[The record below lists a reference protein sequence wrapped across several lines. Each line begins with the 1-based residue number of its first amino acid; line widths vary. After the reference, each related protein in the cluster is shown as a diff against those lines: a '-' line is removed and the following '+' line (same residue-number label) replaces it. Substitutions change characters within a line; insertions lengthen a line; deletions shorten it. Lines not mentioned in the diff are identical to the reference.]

1 MGKMECVVSSVVAVL
16 LLLVVHTVS
25 MTHAASTHS
34 STDHSQVVAEA
45 DALRNSGWWIWATQP
60 GSNHCN
66 WVGITCNE
74 GGHVTGISLRSYQV
88 PVGELSKLNLS
99 SLPSLDFLVLSG
111 SGVTG
116 SISDQIGILT
126 NLTYLDL
133 SHNQLTG
140 YIPHQIGSLTELTY
154 LDLSWNVLTG
164 TLTELTFL
172 QLDWNKLIGGIPSS
186 LGRLTKLTRLGLSYN
201 QLNDSIPQ
209 QIGSLIKLIH
219 LDLSDNQLTGP
230 IPHQIGSLTK
240 LTNLILSSNQLNGSF
255 PYQIGTLTELTFLQ
269 LYVNKFTGVIPSF
282 LSRLTKLTHLDL
294 SQNQLTGPIPHQIG
308 SLTEL
313 TYLRLSGNEL
323 TGAIPSS
330 LGRLTKLTS
339 LNLFGNQING
349 SIPPETGNIKNLVF
363 LDLHNN
369 LISGEIP
376 SKLKNLTRLQHL
388 DLSDN
393 RLDISCNRLSGN
405 IPPFLT
411 NNCNWTSDLSYNDDL
426 ERNTPSF
433 CNGRENPG
441 AQVPTGDTT
450 SQLTII
456 TSLLL
461 TLFLYCIGVG
471 GYGSVYRAQLPSGK
485 VVAVK
490 KLHRSEID
498 EPAYLR
504 SFKNEVQMLKE
515 IRHRNIMHV
524 SHLYVH
530 GKGSLYCMSSNEV
543 EVVELDWV
551 KRVNIVKN
559 MAHALS
565 YMHHDR
571 TPPIIHRDIS
581 SNNILLDSK
590 LEGFVSDFGT
600 ARLLDPDS
608 SNQTLV
614 FAYTMVVTE
623 KCDVYS
629 FGVVALETMIGKHP
643 GELITSLLSSLC
655 QDIMLRDVLDSRL
668 SLPEDLQVAKDVVF
682 VVLLALKCIHSN
694 PQSRPTMQQ
703 ISYKL
708 LGTIPFPKSPF
719 YAISLHELKNQ
730 EM

>member
-16 LLLVVHTVS
+16 LLLLLQTVS

-45 DALRNSGWWIWATQP
+45 DALRNSGWWVWSHPAT
-60 GSNHCN
+60 SNHCS
-66 WVGITCNE
+66 WLGITCNE
-74 GGHVTGISLRSYQV
+74 AKHVTGISLQSYQV

-164 TLTELTFL
+164 V
-172 QLDWNKLIGGIPSS
+172 IPSS
-186 LGRLTKLTRLGLSYN
+186 LSHLTKLTHLDISYN
-201 QLNDSIPQ
+201 QLNGSIP
-209 QIGSLIKLIH
+209 H
-219 LDLSDNQLTGP
+219 
-230 IPHQIGSLTK
+230 
-240 LTNLILSSNQLNGSF
+240 
-255 PYQIGTLTELTFLQ
+255 QIGTLTELT
-269 LYVNKFTGVIPSF
+269 G
-282 LSRLTKLTHLDL
+282 LDL
-294 SQNQLTGPIPHQIG
+294 SW
-308 SLTEL
+308 
-313 TYLRLSGNEL
+313 NEL
-323 TGAIPSS
+323 TSAIPSS
-330 LGRLTKLTS
+330 LDRLTKLTS
-339 LNLFGNQING
+339 LNLCRNQIKG
-349 SIPPETGNIKNLVF
+349 SIPPEIGNIEDLVSLNLSS
-363 LDLHNN
+363 N

-376 SKLKNLTRLQHL
+376 SKLKNLKRLKNL
-388 DLSDN
+388 NLSY
-393 RLDISCNRLSGN
+393 NRLSGN
-405 IPPFLT
+405 VPPFIT
-411 NNCNWTSDLSYNDDL
+411 NNCYRTTTDLSYNDDL
-426 ERNTPSF
+426 ESYTPFF
-433 CNGRENPG
+433 CNGG
-441 AQVPTGDTT
+441 KVPTGGKPAIDPF
-450 SQLTII
+450 QLTII
-456 TSLLL
+456 TFSLL
-461 TLFLYCIGVG
+461 TLILGFALGLWWKKRQVQPDSKVAKKNGDLFSIWDYDGRIAFEDIISATEDFDIRYCIGVG

-504 SFKNEVQMLKE
+504 SFKNEVRMLE
-515 IRHRNIMHV
+515 QIRHRNIV
-524 SHLYVH
+524 KLH
-530 GKGSLYCMSSNEV
+530 GYCLHNRCMFLIYMYMGRGSLYCMLSDAV
-543 EVVELDWV
+543 EAVELDWV

-565 YMHHDR
+565 YMHHDC
-571 TPPIIHRDIS
+571 TPSIIHRDIS
-581 SNNILLDSK
+581 SSNILLDSK

-614 FAYTMVVTE
+614 AGTYGYIAPELAYTMVVTE

-655 QDIMLRDVLDSRL
+655 QDIMLRDVLDSRV

-708 LGTIPFPKSPF
+708 LGNIPFPKSPF

>member
-16 LLLVVHTVS
+16 LVHTVS

-45 DALRNSGWWIWATQP
+45 DALRNSGWWIWSHPAT
-60 GSNHCN
+60 SNHCS
-66 WVGITCNE
+66 WLGITCNE
-74 GGHVTGISLRSYQV
+74 AKHVTGISLRSSQV

-99 SLPSLDFLVLSG
+99 SLPNLNFLILSKMG
-111 SGVTG
+111 LNG
-116 SISDQIGILT
+116 SISDQIGSLTKLT
-126 NLTYLDL
+126 NLDL

-140 YIPHQIGSLTELTY
+140 PIPHQIGSLTKLTD
-154 LDLSWNVLTG
+154 LDLSFNKLTGSIPHQIG

-186 LGRLTKLTRLGLSYN
+186 LDRLTKLTRLGLSYN

-308 SLTEL
+308 SLTKLTHLDLSFNKLTGSIPHQIGTLTEL

-376 SKLKNLTRLQHL
+376 SKLKNLKRLQHL

-405 IPPFLT
+405 VPPFLT

-461 TLFLYCIGVG
+461 TLFFVTLILGLAFLWWKTRKVQPESMATKKNGDLFSIWDYDGGIAFEDIISATEDFDIRYCIGVG
-471 GYGSVYRAQLPSGK
+471 GYASVYRAQLPSGK
-485 VVAVK
+485 VVGVK

-515 IRHRNIMHV
+515 IRHRNIV
-524 SHLYVH
+524 KLH
-530 GKGSLYCMSSNEV
+530 GYCLHNRCMFLIYTYMERGSLYCMLSNEV
-543 EVVELDWV
+543 EAVELDWV

-608 SNQTLV
+608 SN
-614 FAYTMVVTE
+614 
-623 KCDVYS
+623 
-629 FGVVALETMIGKHP
+629 
-643 GELITSLLSSLC
+643 
-655 QDIMLRDVLDSRL
+655 
-668 SLPEDLQVAKDVVF
+668 
-682 VVLLALKCIHSN
+682 
-694 PQSRPTMQQ
+694 
-703 ISYKL
+703 
-708 LGTIPFPKSPF
+708 
-719 YAISLHELKNQ
+719 
-730 EM
+730 